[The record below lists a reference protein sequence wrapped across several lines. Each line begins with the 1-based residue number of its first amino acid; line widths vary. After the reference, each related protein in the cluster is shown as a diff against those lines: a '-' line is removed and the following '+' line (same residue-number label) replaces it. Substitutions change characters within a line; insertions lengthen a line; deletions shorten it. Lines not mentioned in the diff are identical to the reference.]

1 MASASGNI
9 KILETSIN
17 VITEYESQSDFAP
30 TIYSQYNRGEFIQV
44 FNGTW
49 FMTDLS
55 KTPVIL
61 PKPLP
66 LFSGLR
72 IFDTIK
78 DEPVITYVMT
88 GNTGSVLSGYTVD
101 ANHTLRYIDGG
112 DDYYQTGVR
121 NESNNFGWLPRS
133 NTELFTTITRS
144 DIDGFDYPEF
154 SVRGA
159 RKIPLTG
166 ETICGPESE
175 SSNRSNYNWFFGIN
189 AGINFNPI
197 ESGATPTSISGS
209 VVSTEGSSVISNTEG
224 DLLFYSDGETIYTS
238 ANTIMTNGTGL
249 NGNTGSTQSSLIVPR
264 PTTNQYYVF
273 TTNYDGGD
281 KGFSYSVIDMS
292 LQSGEGQV
300 QEKNIDLLSSG
311 LTEKVAGAKHSNG
324 TDYWAITH
332 KTGDSIFYSYKIAS
346 GGISPPV
353 VTNIGSVNNTPRG
366 YLKVSHDASKIVNA
380 IYDEDIIDIMD
391 FTSSAGTLSNLITIT
406 GFTFDNG
413 PYGVE
418 FSSDS
423 SKLYIS
429 DGAQGK
435 IYQFDL
441 SYSSSTDMV
450 DYSIIVADI
459 TGNTN
464 GSLQM
469 GPDEKIYVSNFDND
483 TLHVIHYPNGLGVN
497 CNFDE
502 DSVKLLSGT
511 TSQWGLPNQI
521 NNTILSCDRYAYI
534 RETGSDNF
542 NFEYTINDVTG
553 VIGDKELNFYSE
565 IYKYNNANSG
575 FTTNAVYSS
584 QTIPYSSFTTAN
596 TTTIN
601 VNGIGEGEFIIKG
614 YYEYPINTFVGKQL
628 GYRYNTIDTRKK
640 GDLYGLYNPI
650 TDWYFLNMYRADVPT
665 LTSKINA
672 NTEPIGS
679 LNVNSFYTTSG
690 ITGYTLSVSNGDQII
705 SYNGSV
711 LSKDIDYT
719 ITIRQLVF
727 NFEVLDNQLVTIVY
741 VDGGG
746 GSSAYIDK
754 LLVSTINSGATNS
767 EKLTDKIYYNT
778 DFNKYEFYTDTPTS
792 GDIALTVNGAILVN
806 NVEYYKSITNK
817 KRSILDVPIKIG
829 DTIQAFYVPEA
840 SVIGPITTISPII
853 GWTISNA
860 PVCGQTGTFIVE
872 FVGGDDTSFNNILYS
887 GTTDYVVGQRSYNA
901 GVTLSGG
908 TFGDKFIYRVKNE
921 KRYTTLNGDIIKSER
936 ISETTP
942 IEITTNALNSY

>member
-154 SVRGA
+154 SVRGT

-224 DLLFYSDGETIYTS
+224 DLLFYTDGETIYTS

-273 TTNYDGGD
+273 TTNYDGANN
-281 KGFSYSVIDMS
+281 GFSYSVVDMS
-292 LQSGEGQV
+292 LQGGKGQV
-300 QEKNIDLLSSG
+300 QEKNIDLLSNG

-324 TDYWAITH
+324 IDYWAITH
-332 KTGDSIFYSYKIAS
+332 KTGDSIFYSYKITS
-346 GGISPPV
+346 GGTSTPV
-353 VTNIGSVNNTPRG
+353 LTNIGSVNNTPRG

-542 NFEYTINDVTG
+542 NFEYTINDVTE

-565 IYKYNNANSG
+565 IYKYNNTNGVFNS
-575 FTTNAVYSS
+575 NAVYSS
-584 QTIPYSSFTTAN
+584 QTIPYTAFTTAN

-614 YYEYPINTFVGKQL
+614 FYEYPINTFVGKQL

-650 TDWYFLNMYRADVPT
+650 TDWYFLNMYRAD
-665 LTSKINA
+665 I
-672 NTEPIGS
+672 PILSIGNSNES
-679 LNVNSFYTTSG
+679 LILGGFSVNSFYTTSG
-690 ITGYTLSVSNGDQII
+690 LTGYTLSVSNGDQII

-711 LSKDIDYT
+711 LSKDIDYSVT
-719 ITIRQLVF
+719 LNQLAF
-727 NFEVLDNQLVTIVY
+727 NFEVLDNQLVTIAYVEGGTSNAY
-741 VDGGG
+741 VDT
-746 GSSAYIDK
+746 S
-754 LLVSTINSGATNS
+754 VVTTINSGTTNS
-767 EKLTDKIYYNT
+767 EKPNDKIYYNI
-778 DFNKYEFYTDTPTS
+778 DFNKYEFYSDTPTN
-792 GDIALTVNGAILVN
+792 GDIVLTVNGSTLIN
-806 NVEYYKSITNK
+806 GVEYYKSITNN
-817 KRSILDVPIKIG
+817 KRTILEIIINSG
-829 DTIQAFYVPEA
+829 DIVQAFYVPQA
-840 SVIGPITTISPII
+840 GVIGSIKSISPII
-853 GWTISNA
+853 NWSISNA
-860 PVCGQTGTFIVE
+860 PVSGQTGTFTVE
-872 FVGGDDTSFNNILYS
+872 FVDDDDTSFNNILYS
-887 GTTDYVVGQRSYNA
+887 NSTEYVIGQRSYNA
-901 GVTLSGG
+901 GVLLSGG
-908 TFGDKFIYRVKNE
+908 SFGNEFLYRVKNE
-921 KRYTTLNGDIIKSER
+921 KRYTTINGDIIKSER
-936 ISETTP
+936 ISGAIP